1 MNRTF
6 LAACSLV
13 FLFLSFTNDNLRESP
28 AYVNDFSL
36 KGIDHRLFTTKN
48 KLAKGYIVIFTCNH
62 CPFAKLYTKRL
73 NDLNRMYAKQGIPLI
88 AINSMDSVLYE
99 EETFALM
106 QQRARKEGYQFAY
119 LQDASQSVAK
129 LFGANHTPQAF
140 VIWKVNNQWVI
151 RYNGA
156 IDDNGQHPEKAVP
169 YIAQAVNQLIQGKQV
184 ALPKSA
190 SFGCRIISRK

>member
-1 MNRTF
+1 MKRTF

-73 NDLNRMYAKQGIPLI
+73 NDLNRMYAKQGVPLL

-99 EETFALM
+99 EESFALM

-151 RYNGA
+151 KYNGA

-169 YIAQAVNQLIQGKQV
+169 YLSQAVNQLLAGKQV
-184 ALPKSA
+184 VFPKYA
-190 SFGCRIISRK
+190 SFGCRIILRK

>member
-190 SFGCRIISRK
+190 SFGCRII

>member
-48 KLAKGYIVIFTCNH
+48 KLAKGYIVLFTCNH

-190 SFGCRIISRK
+190 SFGCRIILRK

>member
-13 FLFLSFTNDNLRESP
+13 FLFLSFTKDNLRESP
-28 AYVNDFSL
+28 AYVTDFSL

-190 SFGCRIISRK
+190 SFGCRIILRK

>member
-190 SFGCRIISRK
+190 SFGCRIILRK

>member
-73 NDLNRMYAKQGIPLI
+73 NDLNRMYAKQGVPLL

-99 EETFALM
+99 EESFALM
-106 QQRARKEGYQFAY
+106 QQRAKKEGYQFAY

-190 SFGCRIISRK
+190 SFGCRIILRK